1 MAALMNTRL
10 FLRRLLAC
18 SLAMM
23 AAHGTLAA
31 ATLEG
36 IVFSAEPG
44 QVFVPVDEAAETLNW
59 NVGRDD
65 EGKVFQLN
73 HMELRAGSLRTLTD
87 GTELVSTEI
96 LAKAGAPVATADDK
110 GRIRVGRFFRGF
122 NLLVSP
128 QHVEINLAK
137 QRLEGWQGRRLVLQT
152 RISSGR
158 NGRTPAGN
166 FRAGPFRAVMHRSSR
181 YNNAPMPWSVQ
192 INGHVFVHGFTSVPN
207 YPASHGCIR
216 LPLDEGNPAKF
227 FFEWVLTGT
236 PVNVN

>member
-1 MAALMNTRL
+1 MNFRSL
-10 FLRRLLAC
+10 LRRLLAC
-18 SLAMM
+18 SLAIM
-23 AAHGTLAA
+23 AATGTLAA

-44 QVFVPVDEAAETLNW
+44 QVFVPVDEAVDALNW
-59 NVGRDD
+59 CVGRDD
-65 EGKVFQLN
+65 ERKIFQLN
-73 HMELRAGSLRTLTD
+73 DMELRAGSLRTLTD
-87 GTELVSTEI
+87 GTELVSTEM
-96 LAKAGAPVATADDK
+96 LAKAGAPVSTPDEKD
-110 GRIRVGRFFRGF
+110 RIRVGRLFRGF
-122 NLLVSP
+122 TLLVSP
-128 QHVEINLAK
+128 QQVEIDLAK
-137 QRLEGWQGRRLVLQT
+137 QRLEARQGSRLVLQT

-192 INGHVFVHGFTSVPN
+192 IHGHIFVHGFTSVPN

-227 FFEWVLTGT
+227 FFEWVLSGT
-236 PVNVN
+236 PVNVK

>member
-1 MAALMNTRL
+1 MNSRSL
-10 FLRRLLAC
+10 LRPLLAC
-18 SLAMM
+18 SLAIM
-23 AAHGTLAA
+23 AATGTLAA

-44 QVFVPVDEAAETLNW
+44 KVFVPVDEAAEALKW

-73 HMELRAGSLRTLTD
+73 DMELRAGSLRTLTD
-87 GTELVSTEI
+87 GTELVSTDM
-96 LAKAGAPVATADDK
+96 LAKAGAPVSTADEK
-110 GRIRVGRFFRGF
+110 ERIRVGRLFRGF
-122 NLLVSP
+122 TLRISP
-128 QHVEINLAK
+128 QQVEIDLAK
-137 QRLEGWQGRRLVLQT
+137 QRLEGWQGGRLVLQT

-158 NGRTPAGN
+158 NGRTPAGD

-192 INGHVFVHGFTSVPN
+192 IHGHIFVHGFTSVPN

-227 FFEWVLTGT
+227 FFEWVLSDT
-236 PVNVN
+236 PVKVK